1 MKTGKLL
8 LLAALIILAGCRKE
22 AVIPVNDRPFPMD
35 ANKDLAV
42 APGDDFFRY
51 CNGSW
56 LRNAT
61 LPEGKRIYGGLYVA
75 ANLAEERMDA
85 LYAEDP
91 LLSRVM
97 ADANAMFSRKAS
109 WKLWI
114 QVRIRIQ
121 ALTESFQDMLWRFL
135 PRAWALI
142 PSR

>member
-1 MKTGKLL
+1 MQRNVPAARRHPAARTVRETELISRIVLFFALMKTGKLL
-8 LLAALIILAGCRKE
+8 LLAALII
-22 AVIPVNDRPFPMD
+22 
-35 ANKDLAV
+35 
-42 APGDDFFRY
+42 
-51 CNGSW
+51 
-56 LRNAT
+56 
-61 LPEGKRIYGGLYVA
+61 
-75 ANLAEERMDA
+75 LAEERMDA

-142 PSR
+142 PPR